1 LDTEIHVVFNCAP
14 RGQSKAGSSGPGFL
28 ADTSYYKRRL
38 FMKMHNGFLVLMVFL
53 LTFSGAAYG
62 ADVQKVGVMDL
73 QKIIDTSTAGKR
85 SAGEI
90 KNQGKK
96 MENVLKERGGEVEAL
111 KNTLDQKAALLS
123 DEARNEKERDLR
135 DKIEEL
141 RSLQMR
147 YQDVLRDLNTNLS
160 KQIMEDVFG
169 IAEDIGKR
177 EGYTL
182 IIDRR
187 AGGIVYA
194 PDALDITDKI
204 IKAYDAADAKR
215 PKEDKAPQK
224 TD

>member
-1 LDTEIHVVFNCAP
+1 
-14 RGQSKAGSSGPGFL
+14 
-28 ADTSYYKRRL
+28 
-38 FMKMHNGFLVLMVFL
+38 MKMHNGFLVLMIFL
-53 LTFSGAAYG
+53 LTFSGTAYG
-62 ADVQKVGVMDL
+62 ADVQKIGVMDL

-96 MENVLKERGGEVEAL
+96 MENVLKERGGEVEEL

-123 DEARNEKERDLR
+123 EEARKEKERDLR

-169 IAEDIGKR
+169 IAEDIGKQ

-194 PDALDITDKI
+194 PAAIDITDQI
-204 IKAYDAADAKR
+204 IAAYDAADAKR
-215 PKEDKAPQK
+215 PKEDKAPK
-224 TD
+224 KAD

>member
-1 LDTEIHVVFNCAP
+1 MHVFLDHAP
-14 RGQSKAGSSGPGFL
+14 RRLIKAGSSGSGFL
-28 ADTSYYKRRL
+28 LDTSHYKRRL
-38 FMKMHNGFLVLMVFL
+38 FMKRHHGFLVLMVFL

-73 QKIIDTSTAGKR
+73 QRIIDTSTAGKR

-96 MENVLKERGGEVEAL
+96 MENVLKERGSEVEEL

-123 DEARNEKERDLR
+123 DEARKEKEGDLR

-147 YQDVLRDLNTNLS
+147 YQEVLRDLNTNLS
-160 KQIMEDVFG
+160 KEIMEDVFG
-169 IAEDIGKR
+169 IVEQIGKR

-194 PDALDITDKI
+194 PDAIDITDQI

-215 PKEDKAPQK
+215 PKEDKAPKK
-224 TD
+224 TN